1 MIVDSFF
8 LSYND
13 ETKYVKEIMLM
24 ANCFFIDFE
33 NVHNAGLSNL
43 KGLTKDDL
51 FYIFYTVN
59 AESITLDNLN
69 LLNKSCCKYDLIK
82 VPAGSQSLDMH
93 LISFVGYAIGIHG
106 KKYNY
111 VVISKDKDYDN
122 IISFWEKKCGI
133 SIKRQ
138 TSINVISAKTII
150 TSPNANSNNKG
161 SIIKEHSTETSLQN
175 NEPQNSI
182 CSQIVPNQTL
192 DKNLESDIEHDIEKI
207 LISSGYSQNLVDG
220 VKKEILD
227 CSKEEITLNSFH
239 NKLMK
244 LTEDYHA
251 IYELIKPLIKNHI
264 KSVAKGEEVDSK
276 KTHTKLTL
284 NEKVQKV
291 LREKSFSSEIF
302 NSVASI
308 VCKNQ
313 KEKNA
318 KLLVYRNLVSK
329 YGQDKGLKFYRYV
342 KPLL

>member
-1 MIVDSFF
+1 M
-8 LSYND
+8 
-13 ETKYVKEIMLM
+13 
-24 ANCFFIDFE
+24 
-33 NVHNAGLSNL
+33 
-43 KGLTKDDL
+43 
-51 FYIFYTVN
+51 
-59 AESITLDNLN
+59 
-69 LLNKSCCKYDLIK
+69 
-82 VPAGSQSLDMH
+82 
-93 LISFVGYAIGIHG
+93 
-106 KKYNY
+106 
-111 VVISKDKDYDN
+111 
-122 IISFWEKKCGI
+122 
-133 SIKRQ
+133 
-138 TSINVISAKTII
+138 
-150 TSPNANSNNKG
+150 
-161 SIIKEHSTETSLQN
+161 
-175 NEPQNSI
+175 
-182 CSQIVPNQTL
+182 
-192 DKNLESDIEHDIEKI
+192 
-207 LISSGYSQNLVDG
+207 VDG

-227 CSKEEITLNSFH
+227 CSKEEITLRSIH

-251 IYELIKPLIKNHI
+251 IYELIKPLIKKHI

-302 NSVASI
+302 NFVASI